1 LGGRVGMA
9 TSLWEHF
16 YVLPDPRIERQKKH
30 KLEDILTITICA
42 VICGADTWN
51 DIEDFGEAK
60 ERWFRTFLELPHGIP
75 SHDTFGRVFA
85 ALEPEGFERC
95 FQAWVAD
102 LAGTSAGKHIAIDG
116 KAIRRSLDRASG
128 KACIHL
134 VSAWVCED
142 HAVFG
147 QLAVDQKSNEITA
160 IPKLLEMLKLKGS
173 TVTIDAI
180 GCQKEIVQQI
190 REKGGDYVLALKG
203 NQGTL
208 HEDVKLF
215 LDDALER
222 DFAGVKHDLW
232 EQTEKGHGRL
242 ETRRVWCTEDVAWL
256 GRRHPAWRGLASI
269 AVVESRRQVGQESAS
284 VERRYFISSLPGRC
298 AQRIGRVVRD
308 HWGIESR
315 LHWSLDVCFGEDQ
328 SRARIRNAAENLSRV
343 RRIALMLLKQERS
356 TKVGIKSKRLK
367 AGWDEAYLLRVLGI

>member
-1 LGGRVGMA
+1 MA
-9 TSLWEHF
+9 TSVWEHF

-42 VICGADTWN
+42 VICGADNWN

-60 ERWFRTFLELPHGIP
+60 ESWFRTFLELPHGIP
-75 SHDTFGRVFA
+75 SHDTFGRVLA
-85 ALEPEGFERC
+85 ALDPDGFERC
-95 FQAWVAD
+95 FQSWVAD

-116 KAIRRSLDRASG
+116 KAIRRSLDRANG

-180 GCQKEIVQQI
+180 GCQKEIARQI
-190 REKGGDYVLALKG
+190 KEKGGDYVLALKG

-208 HEDVKLF
+208 HEDVTLF
-215 LDDALER
+215 LDDALAR
-222 DFAGVKHDLW
+222 HFAGVQHDFW

-242 ETRRVWCTEDVAWL
+242 ETRRVWCTEEVAWL
-256 GRRHPAWRGLASI
+256 TRRHPAWAGLASI
-269 AVVESRRQVGQESAS
+269 AVVESRRQVGQEPAS

-298 AQRIGRVVRD
+298 ARHLGGVVRE
-308 HWGIESR
+308 HWGVESR

-343 RRIALMLLKQERS
+343 RRIALLLLKQERS
-356 TKVGIKSKRLK
+356 LKVGIKGKRLM
-367 AGWDEAYLLRVLGI
+367 AGWDAAYLLKVLGI

>member
-1 LGGRVGMA
+1 MA

-16 YVLPDPRIERQKKH
+16 YVLTDPRVERTRKH
-30 KLEDILTITICA
+30 TLEDMLTVTICA
-42 VICGADTWN
+42 VICGAESWT
-51 DIEDFGEAK
+51 DIEAFGEAK
-60 ERWFRTFLELPHGIP
+60 EPWFRTFLALPHGIP

-85 ALEPEGFERC
+85 ALDPDGFERC

-160 IPKLLEMLKLKGS
+160 IPKLVEMLNLKGA
-173 TVTIDAI
+173 TVTIDAM
-180 GCQKEIVQQI
+180 GCQKEIAQQI
-190 REKGGDYVLALKG
+190 QEKGGDYLLALKG

-208 HEDVKLF
+208 HEDVTLF
-215 LDDALER
+215 LDDALAR
-222 DFAGVKHDLW
+222 QFQGLKHDFW
-232 EQTEKGHGRL
+232 EQTEKGHGRI
-242 ETRRVWCTEDVAWL
+242 ETRRVWCTEETAWL
-256 GRRHPAWRGLASI
+256 QRRHPAWVGLRTI
-269 AVVESRRQVGQESAS
+269 AVVESRRQVGQEPAS
-284 VERRYFISSLPGRC
+284 VERRYFISSLSGRC
-298 AQRIGRVVRD
+298 ARHLGRIIRE
-308 HWGIESR
+308 HWAVESR

-328 SRARIRNAAENLSRV
+328 SRARIRNAAQNLSRV
-343 RRIALMLLKQERS
+343 RRIALILLKQER
-356 TKVGIKSKRLK
+356 TAKVGIK
-367 AGWDEAYLLRVLGI
+367 

>member
-1 LGGRVGMA
+1 MA
-9 TSLWEHF
+9 TSVWEHF

-30 KLEDILTITICA
+30 KLEDILTITLCA

-51 DIEDFGEAK
+51 DIEDFGTAK
-60 ERWFRTFLELPHGIP
+60 ESWFRTFLELPHGIP
-75 SHDTFGRVFA
+75 SHDTFGRVLA
-85 ALEPEGFERC
+85 ALDPEAFERC

-142 HAVFG
+142 HALFG
-147 QLAVDQKSNEITA
+147 QLAVDDKSNEITA
-160 IPKLLEMLKLKGS
+160 IPKLLEMLKLEGS

-180 GCQKEIVQQI
+180 GCQKEIAQQVQ
-190 REKGGDYVLALKG
+190 EKGGDYVLALKN

-208 HEDVKLF
+208 HEDVKLL
-215 LDDALER
+215 LDDALQR
-222 DFAGVKHDLW
+222 RFASVKHDFW

-242 ETRRVWCTEDVAWL
+242 ETRRVWCTEAVGWL
-256 GRRHPAWRGLASI
+256 TRRHPAWTGLRSL
-269 AVVESRRQVGQESAS
+269 AVVESRRQVGQEPAS
-284 VERRYFISSLPGRC
+284 VQRRYFISSLPGRC
-298 AQRIGRVVRD
+298 AQKIGRVVRN
-308 HWGIESR
+308 HWSVESR

-343 RRIALMLLKQERS
+343 RRIALMLLKQDRS
-356 TKVGIKSKRLK
+356 TKVGIKSKRLM
-367 AGWDEAYLLRVLGI
+367 AGWDKAYLLKVLGI

>member
-1 LGGRVGMA
+1 LA
-9 TSLWEHF
+9 TRLWEHF
-16 YVLPDPRIERQKKH
+16 CILPDPRIERQRKH
-30 KLEDILTITICA
+30 KLEDILTLAICA
-42 VICGADTWN
+42 VIGGADTWT
-51 DIEDFGEAK
+51 DIADFGEAK
-60 ERWFRTFLELPHGIP
+60 EAWFKTFLELPHGIP

-85 ALEPEGFERC
+85 ALDPAGFERC

-160 IPKLLEMLKLKGS
+160 IPKLLEMLQLKGS

-180 GCQKEIVQQI
+180 GCQKEIVQQVK
-190 REKGGDYVLALKG
+190 EKGGEYLLALKG

-215 LDDALER
+215 LDDALSR
-222 DFAGVKHDLW
+222 DFQGLKHDTW
-232 EQTEKGHGRL
+232 EQSEKGHGRL
-242 ETRRVWCTEDVAWL
+242 ETRRVWCMEEVAWL
-256 GRRHPAWRGLASI
+256 TRRHPAWMGLRSI
-269 AVVESRRQVGQESAS
+269 AVVESRRQVGQEPES
-284 VERRYFISSLPGRC
+284 VERRYFISSLAGRC
-298 AQRIGRVVRD
+298 AQKIGRVVRN
-308 HWGIESR
+308 HWGVETG
-315 LHWSLDVCFGEDQ
+315 LHWTLDVCFGEDQ
-328 SRARIRNAAENLSRV
+328 SRARVRNAAENLSRV
-343 RRIALMLLKQERS
+343 RRMALMLLKQERS
-356 TKVGIKSKRLK
+356 LKVGIKGKRLM
-367 AGWDEAYLLRVLGI
+367 AGWDEAYLLKVLGI

>member
-1 LGGRVGMA
+1 MA

-16 YVLPDPRIERQKKH
+16 YVLTDPRVERTRKH
-30 KLEDILTITICA
+30 TLEDMLTVTICA
-42 VICGADTWN
+42 VICGAESWT
-51 DIEDFGEAK
+51 DIEAFGEAK
-60 ERWFRTFLELPHGIP
+60 EPWFRTFLALPHGIP

-85 ALEPEGFERC
+85 ALDPDGFERC

-160 IPKLLEMLKLKGS
+160 IPKLVEMLNLKGA
-173 TVTIDAI
+173 TVTIDAM
-180 GCQKEIVQQI
+180 GCQKEIAQQI
-190 REKGGDYVLALKG
+190 QEKGGDYLLALKG

-208 HEDVKLF
+208 HEDVTLF
-215 LDDALER
+215 LDDALAR
-222 DFAGVKHDLW
+222 QFQGLKHDFW
-232 EQTEKGHGRL
+232 EQTEKGHGRI
-242 ETRRVWCTEDVAWL
+242 ETRRVWCTEETAWL
-256 GRRHPAWRGLASI
+256 QRRHPAWVGLRTI
-269 AVVESRRQVGQESAS
+269 AVVESRRQVGQEPAS
-284 VERRYFISSLPGRC
+284 VERRYFISSLSGRC
-298 AQRIGRVVRD
+298 ARHLGRIIRE
-308 HWGIESR
+308 HWAVESR

-328 SRARIRNAAENLSRV
+328 SRARIRNAAQNLSRV
-343 RRIALMLLKQERS
+343 RRIALILLKQER
-356 TKVGIKSKRLK
+356 TAKVGIKCKRLK
-367 AGWDEAYLLRVLGI
+367 AGWDETYLLRVLGI

>member
-1 LGGRVGMA
+1 MA

-16 YVLPDPRIERQKKH
+16 YILPDPRVERTRKH
-30 KLEDILTITICA
+30 KLEDLLTITTCA
-42 VICGADTWN
+42 VICGAETWT
-51 DIEDFGEAK
+51 DIEAFGESK
-60 ERWFRTFLELPHGIP
+60 EAWFRTFLELPHGIP

-85 ALEPEGFERC
+85 ALDPEGFERC

-102 LAGTSAGKHIAIDG
+102 LAGGSEGKHIAIDG
-116 KAIRRSLDRASG
+116 KAIRRSLDRAG
-128 KACIHL
+128 GRACIHL

-147 QLAVDQKSNEITA
+147 QLAVDDKSNEITA

-180 GCQKEIVQQI
+180 GCQKEIARQVK
-190 REKGGDYVLALKG
+190 EKGGEYVLALKG

-208 HEDVKLF
+208 HEDVTIF
-215 LDDALER
+215 LDDALAH

-232 EQTEKGHGRL
+232 EQSEKGHGRL
-242 ETRRVWCTEDVAWL
+242 ETRRVWCTEEVAWL
-256 GRRHPAWRGLASI
+256 TRRHPAWAGLRSI
-269 AVVESRRQVGQESAS
+269 AVVESRRQVGQEPAS

-298 AQRIGRVVRD
+298 AQRLGRVVRD
-308 HWGIESR
+308 HWGVEIG
-315 LHWSLDVCFGEDQ
+315 LHWTLDVCFGEDQ
-328 SRARIRNAAENLSRV
+328 SRARIRNAAQNLSRV
-343 RRIALMLLKQERS
+343 RRLALVLLKQER
-356 TKVGIKSKRLK
+356 TAKVGIKCKRLK

>member
-1 LGGRVGMA
+1 MGLA
-9 TSLWEHF
+9 TSVWEHF
-16 YVLPDPRIERQKKH
+16 YVLPEPRIERQKKH
-30 KLEDILTITICA
+30 KLEDLLTITSGA
-42 VICGADTWN
+42 VIGGADTWN
-51 DIEDFGEAK
+51 DIEDFGEAQ
-60 ERWFRTFLELPHGIP
+60 ERWFRTFLELPHGSP
-75 SHDTFGRVFA
+75 SHDTFGRVLA
-85 ALEPEGFERC
+85 ALDPEAFERC

-102 LAGTSAGKHIAIDG
+102 LAGSSAGKHIAIDG

-160 IPKLLEMLKLKGS
+160 IPKLLEMLQLKGS

-180 GCQKEIVQQI
+180 GCQKEIARQI
-190 REKGGDYVLALKG
+190 QEKGGDQVLALKG
-203 NQGTL
+203 HQGTL
-208 HEDVKLF
+208 HEDVTLF
-215 LDDALER
+215 LDDALTR
-222 DFAGVKHDLW
+222 DFQGIKHDTW

-242 ETRRVWCTEDVAWL
+242 ETRRVWCTEEVAWL
-256 GRRHPAWRGLASI
+256 SRRHPAWAGLRSI
-269 AVVESRRQVGQESAS
+269 AVVESRRQVGQEPAS

-298 AQRIGRVVRD
+298 AQKIGRVVRN

-356 TKVGIKSKRLK
+356 TKVGIKSKRLM
-367 AGWDEAYLLRVLGI
+367 AGWEEAYLLKVLGI